1 MTELTS
7 LAEEIGVSERTLRR
21 AAQEGALHANWSSPR
36 RIQISAAEKSY
47 VRRSWKLF
55 SRLREALRTEKNVAF
70 AALIGSTARG
80 EDQAGSDVDLV
91 VGLREPGFD
100 QLLRLEL
107 KLEDALDRRTDVL
120 AFEQAHSKPE
130 LMAEL
135 VEEGRVVTDRE
146 NLWLKLRAQAPALL
160 RAAERSERSRRQE
173 ALAGVDR
180 IRQP

>member
-1 MTELTS
+1 MTEFTS
-7 LAEEIGVSERTLRR
+7 LAEEVGVSERTLRR

-55 SRLREALRTEKNVAF
+55 SRLREVLRTEKNLAF

-80 EDQAGSDVDLV
+80 EDHAGSDVDLI

-107 KLEDALDRRTDVL
+107 KLEDALDRRTDLL
-120 AFEQAHSKPE
+120 ALEQAHSKPE

-135 VEEGRVVTDRE
+135 VAEGRVVIDRE
-146 NLWLKLRAQAPALL
+146 NLWSELRAQAPALL
-160 RAAERSERSRRQE
+160 RTAERSERSRRRE
-173 ALAGVDR
+173 ALAGIDR
-180 IRQP
+180 IRKP

>member
-7 LAEEIGVSERTLRR
+7 LAEEIGVNERTLRR
-21 AAQEGALHANWSSPR
+21 AAQEGALHAHWSSPR

-55 SRLREALRTEKNVAF
+55 SRLREVLRTEKNLAF

-80 EDQAGSDVDLV
+80 EDRADSDVDLI

-100 QLLRLEL
+100 RLLGLEL
-107 KLEDALDRRTDVL
+107 KLEDALDRRIDLL
-120 AFEQAHSKPE
+120 ALEQAHSTPE

-135 VEEGRVVTDRE
+135 VEEGRVVIDRE
-146 NLWLKLRAQAPALL
+146 DLWPELRAQAPALI
-160 RAAERSERSRRQE
+160 RAAQRSERSRRRE
-173 ALAGVDR
+173 ALAGIDR
-180 IRQP
+180 IRES